1 MLQAIIR
8 KHNLSETMTENTL
21 QVFVSY
27 SHKDEPL
34 KVELSNHLKL
44 LEYQGLISVWHD
56 RKILP
61 GDEWD
66 HQISQNLEQA
76 DIILLLVSS
85 DFIASKYCWDVEV
98 KRAIELHE
106 FKRAVVIPVILRSV
120 DWTLSPFGK
129 LQALP
134 QNAQPITS
142 AASKD
147 DAMRFVSQE
156 VRKVAMELIE
166 KKQKERE
173 MAKKMVAISEYKK
186 MYEGLILEGKIS
198 PVKQFMLDDFQRK
211 MGLTDED
218 LATLRQ
224 NTDSKNN
231 KEENRATYKNAFQRA
246 VEEYGFPLLESI
258 RKDLDLVLDYLAL
271 THPQVTDIEQQ
282 VVQHYIKNQTTKP
295 KTPPV
300 MASPPPSEPTTS
312 RTNYLSTK
320 SGIDYTQLEVLLK
333 EEKWELADKRTRTII
348 YELADRTIHNGLRIE
363 DMKSLPCED
372 LSLLNRLWEEHSGG
386 WFGFAVQ
393 RDSYFL
399 LGNASD
405 FFKSLSVIEQR
416 TGFYKFL
423 FGDNYVGAEGTYER
437 LKNITTTNLTALPKG
452 YLPAVGEWTV
462 ANEVNVDKLYL
473 EFYNR
478 INDCLRRVN

>member
-1 MLQAIIR
+1 
-8 KHNLSETMTENTL
+8 MTENTL

-34 KVELSNHLKL
+34 KIELGNHLKL

-66 HQISQNLEQA
+66 HQISQSLEQA

-85 DFIASKYCWDVEV
+85 DFIASKYCWDIEV

-106 FKRAVVIPVILRSV
+106 FRRAVVIPVILRSV

-156 VRKVAMELIE
+156 VRKVAMELIQ

-173 MAKKMVAISEYKK
+173 MAKKMAAISEYKK
-186 MYEGLILEGKIS
+186 MYEGLVSEGKIS

-218 LATLRQ
+218 LAMLRQ
-224 NTDSKNN
+224 NTSSKDN
-231 KEENRATYKNAFQRA
+231 KEENQATYKNAFQRA

-258 RKDLDLVLDYLAL
+258 RKDLDLVLDYLGL
-271 THPQVTDIEQQ
+271 THPQVAGLEQQ
-282 VVQHYIKNQTTKP
+282 VVQHYISNQPTTLE
-295 KTPPV
+295 TPPV
-300 MASPPPSEPTTS
+300 TAFSLPSEPAVS
-312 RTNYLSTK
+312 PTNHLSTK
-320 SGIDYTQLEVLLK
+320 SGIDYTQLETLLK

-348 YELADRTIHNGLRIE
+348 YELTDRTVHIGLRVE
-363 DMKSLPCED
+363 DLKLLPCED
-372 LSLLNRLWEEHSGG
+372 LRLLNHLWEKYSSG
-386 WFGFAVQ
+386 WFCFAVQ
-393 RDSYFL
+393 RDSYFM

-423 FGDNYVGAEGTYER
+423 FGDNYVGAEGTYGR
-437 LKNITTTNLTALPKG
+437 LKNITATNLTALPKG

-478 INDCLRRVN
+478 VNDCLRRNT